1 MNELYH
7 YNHNHDK
14 LGRFARSIGGASRAA
29 GSSILSIGKKKNKA
43 PEADIKKGKA
53 ANTKLADDERNR
65 LVKSGTREEI
75 TANKDRLSN
84 QELKAAIER
93 LESDKTMRA
102 SLEQRLSTLNGE
114 DVQATADVGKDKVDK
129 LIETASKLENY
140 KDIGMKAW
148 NIAAGLH
155 NAQAA
160 EDDKWPTFNKD
171 GTAKANG
178 PTMDAYDLMTK
189 GSASD
194 ILANKD
200 KLTKDQLQEAIARRR
215 YYNQLEGMAAKEN
228 AAKAQADAE
237 KKRVKEKDKDSRTAD
252 YLYKNADS
260 MSTEDL
266 KRAVKDYED
275 RQGQVKYRQELI
287 DKLKDYRYE
296 ESAERNETNERQER
310 RDRIQVDNW
319 VDNLD
324 YEYKVVN
331 GKIFKRRK

>member
-93 LESDKTMRA
+93 LESDKTMRE
-102 SLEQRLSTLNGE
+102 SLEQRLSTLNEE
-114 DVQATADVGKDKVDK
+114 DVQATADAGKAKVDK

-200 KLTKDQLQEAIARRR
+200 KLTKDQLQEAIARRQ
-215 YYNQLEGMAAKEN
+215 YYDQLEGMAAKEN

-331 GKIFKRRK
+331 GKIFKRKK

>member
-7 YNHNHDK
+7 YNPNHDK

-29 GSSILSIGKKKNKA
+29 GSSILSIGKKKNKL

-93 LESDKTMRA
+93 LESDKTMRE

-114 DVQATADVGKDKVDK
+114 DVQATADAGKAKVDK

-200 KLTKDQLQEAIARRR
+200 KLTKEQLQEAIARRQ
-215 YYNQLEGMAAKEN
+215 YYDQLEGMAAKEN

-296 ESAERNETNERQER
+296 ESAERNETNERQKR
-310 RDRIQVDNW
+310 REEIQVDNW

>member
-14 LGRFARSIGGASRAA
+14 LGRFARSISGASRAA

-93 LESDKTMRA
+93 LESDKTMRE
-102 SLEQRLSTLNGE
+102 SLEQRLSTLNEE
-114 DVQATADVGKDKVDK
+114 DVQATADAGKAKVDK

-200 KLTKDQLQEAIARRR
+200 KLTKEQLQEAIARRQ
-215 YYNQLEGMAAKEN
+215 YYDQLEGMAAKEN

>member
-93 LESDKTMRA
+93 LESDKTMRE

-114 DVQATADVGKDKVDK
+114 DVQATADAGKAKVDK

-194 ILANKD
+194 ILKNKD
-200 KLTKDQLQEAIARRR
+200 KLTKEQLQEAITRRQ
-215 YYNQLEGMAAKEN
+215 YYDQLEGMAAKEN

-237 KKRVKEKDKDSRTAD
+237 KKRFKEKDKDSRTAD

>member
-93 LESDKTMRA
+93 LESDKTMRE

-114 DVQATADVGKDKVDK
+114 DVQATADAGKAKVDK

-200 KLTKDQLQEAIARRR
+200 KLTKDQLQEAIARRQ
-215 YYNQLEGMAAKEN
+215 YYDQLEGMAAKEN

-324 YEYKVVN
+324 YEYKAVN

>member
-93 LESDKTMRA
+93 LESDKTMRE
-102 SLEQRLSTLNGE
+102 SLEQRLSTLNEE
-114 DVQATADVGKDKVDK
+114 DVQATADAGKAKVDK

-200 KLTKDQLQEAIARRR
+200 KLTKEQLQEAIARRQ
-215 YYNQLEGMAAKEN
+215 YYDQLEGMAAKEN

>member
-93 LESDKTMRA
+93 LESDKTMRE

-114 DVQATADVGKDKVDK
+114 DVQATADAGKAKVDK

-200 KLTKDQLQEAIARRR
+200 KLTKEQLQEAIARRQ
-215 YYNQLEGMAAKEN
+215 YYDQLEGMAAKET

-237 KKRVKEKDKDSRTAD
+237 KKRIKEKDKDSRTAD

>member
-93 LESDKTMRA
+93 LESDKTMRE

-114 DVQATADVGKDKVDK
+114 DVQATADAGKAKVDK

-200 KLTKDQLQEAIARRR
+200 KLTKDQLQEAIARRQ
-215 YYNQLEGMAAKEN
+215 YYDQLEGMAAKEN

-237 KKRVKEKDKDSRTAD
+237 KKRFKEKDKDSRTAD
-252 YLYKNADS
+252 YLYKNAEN